1 MKPVYDS
8 LCISRMLQ
16 NLGSI
21 LEGKTSAVPGILGN
35 CAGNSHMVLL
45 IADGMGLLN
54 IKENIGRL
62 PFLDRLNT
70 EGSLA
75 AGTSVFP
82 STTAASMTSLY
93 TASDPFSHGLL
104 EWYLYLD
111 EAEMVIETLPFSAQN
126 PAEADKFK
134 SLDLDIRL
142 LFEGEPYTSRLT
154 AEGIECTAI
163 MPRSIKDSAYS
174 SAVFPSADTIG
185 YETLEDVLPLVMDK
199 GGTGKRLTV
208 IYYPGADTEGHVHGP
223 LSENYLEEMRRVD
236 SFLRAFRESEVSG
249 TSLVMTADHGQTEI
263 DPRSVV
269 YLDEFDWFDDM
280 LPVAASGKTIP
291 PYGSPRD
298 VIIRS
303 MDAVKM
309 KSMLERELGDTAA
322 AAESLRLAGE
332 GYFGSGKKARSLSSR
347 MGDLWLLPGTGTG
360 IWYRHFDDEEVRLKG
375 MHGGLTAKE
384 MLIPVAVV

>member
-360 IWYRHFDDEEVRLKG
+360 IWYRHFDDDEVRLKG

>member
-1 MKPVYDS
+1 MRPVYDS

-21 LEGKTSAVPGILGN
+21 LEGKTSAVPDIFGN
-35 CAGNSHMVLL
+35 CAGNSHVVLL

-70 EGSLA
+70 EGSLG

-111 EAEMVIETLPFSAQN
+111 EAEMVIETLPFSAHN
-126 PAEADKFK
+126 PAEYDKFR
-134 SLDLDIRL
+134 SLHLDIRL
-142 LFEGEPYTSRLT
+142 LFEGTPYTTRLT

-185 YETLEDVLPLVMDK
+185 YDALEDVLPLMNK
-199 GGTGKRLTV
+199 GVTGKHLTV

-223 LSENYLEEMRRVD
+223 LSENYLKEMRRVD
-236 SFLRAFRESEVSG
+236 SFLRAFRESDIRG
-249 TSLVMTADHGQTEI
+249 TSLVMTADHGQIEM
-263 DPRSVV
+263 DPRSIV
-269 YLDEFDWFDDM
+269 YLNEFDWFDDM
-280 LPVAASGKTIP
+280 LPAAASGKTIP

-303 MDAVKM
+303 RDAVKM
-309 KSMLERELGDTAA
+309 KSMLEKELGDTAT
-322 AAESLRLAGE
+322 AAESFRLAGE
-332 GYFGSGKKARSLSSR
+332 GYFGRGKRAKALSSR
-347 MGDLWLLPGTGTG
+347 MGDLWLLPNPGTGV
-360 IWYRHFDDEEVRLKG
+360 WYRHFDDEEVKLKG
-375 MHGGLTAKE
+375 MHGGLTAEE
-384 MLIPVAVV
+384 MLIPVAVL